1 MHEET
6 SDKLRLRNI
15 LQHNWLK
22 LLKVE
27 ESSPDFQ
34 KLKRQLTAVHDP
46 ALDPGLEKNSYK
58 IQYWDNW

>member
-34 KLKRQLTAVHDP
+34 ELKRQLTTVHDR
-46 ALDPGLEKNSYK
+46 SYK
-58 IQYWDNW
+58 ASTIFLPKT